1 MIGSPGTIY
10 RCAAAFVD
18 GELTGPV
25 DIGCA
30 GGLITS
36 ITPVQDGRPYD
47 ELLPGLVLPGFA
59 DAHSHVFHRGLRGR
73 THGNSGGPGSFW
85 TWRELMYALA
95 DRIDPT
101 SFHQLAVAAYAEM
114 ICAGFTAVGEF
125 HYLHHAPGGAGYDD
139 PNTMAVAAAT
149 AASEVGI
156 GLTLLDVAYLAGGF
170 GIPLNASQLRF
181 GDGSAAGWAERVDRL
196 PAALLPGEYAPIR
209 AGAAIHSVRAVPVA
223 DLPVIAGYAQAHELP
238 LHVHLSEQHAENEAA
253 LAATGCTPTGL
264 LADAGALGP
273 RLAAV
278 HATHLTDGDIE
289 LLGAAGA
296 TVVICPTT
304 EADLADGL
312 PRAGA
317 QRDAGVTLA
326 LGGDQ
331 HVLTDPFAQARG
343 LEYGERLATGRRG
356 TFSPE
361 ALIVGATSSSHAAI
375 GSHGGV
381 IEVGAPGDLVAV
393 RTDSARTAGSSGLQ
407 LVLTAV
413 AADVSTV
420 VVGGVVQARNGVHV
434 RLGDPGALLQSA
446 IGKAWSG

>member
-1 MIGSPGTIY
+1 MTVY
-10 RCAAAFVD
+10 RCDAAFV
-18 GELTGPV
+18 GGALTGPV
-25 DIGCA
+25 DIACE
-30 GGLITS
+30 GGLISS
-36 ITPVQDGRPYD
+36 IDPVGRDTAYH
-47 ELLPGLVLPGFA
+47 ERLPGLVLPGFA
-59 DAHSHVFHRGLRGR
+59 DAHSHVFHRALRGR

-95 DRIDPT
+95 DRLDPE
-101 SFHQLAVAAYAEM
+101 SFHQLAVAAYTEM

-125 HYLHHAPGGAGYDD
+125 HYLHQAPGGAAYDD
-139 PNTMAVAAAT
+139 PNAMGVAAA
-149 AASEVGI
+149 AAAAEVGI

-170 GIPLNASQLRF
+170 GLPLTGSQLRF
-181 GDGSAAGWAERVDRL
+181 GDGSAAGWATRVDLL
-196 PAALLPGEYAPIR
+196 PAALPPGEYAPIR
-209 AGAAIHSVRAVPVA
+209 AGAAIHSVRAVPVV
-223 DLPVIAGYAQAHELP
+223 DLPVIPGYADEHGYP
-238 LHVHLSEQHAENEAA
+238 LHVHLSEQPAENEAA
-253 LAATGCTPTGL
+253 LAATGRTPTQL

-273 RLAAV
+273 RTAAV
-278 HATHLTDGDIE
+278 HATHLTDADIA
-289 LLGAAGA
+289 LLGGA
-296 TVVICPTT
+296 RATAVICPTT

-317 QRDAGVTLA
+317 QRDAGVRLA

-361 ALIVGATSSSHAAI
+361 ALIVGATADSHAAI
-375 GSHGGV
+375 GSSGGL
-381 IEVGAPGDLVAV
+381 IKVGAPADLVAI

-420 VVGGVVQARNGVHV
+420 VVGGVVQAREGVHV
-434 RLGDPGALLQSA
+434 RLGDPGPLLVSALRR
-446 IGKAWSG
+446 AWSG